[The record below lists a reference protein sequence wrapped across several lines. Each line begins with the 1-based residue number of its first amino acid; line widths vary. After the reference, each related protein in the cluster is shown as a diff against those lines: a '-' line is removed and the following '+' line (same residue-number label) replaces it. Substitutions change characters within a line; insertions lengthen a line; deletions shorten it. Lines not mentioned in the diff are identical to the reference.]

1 MKLNDL
7 FFFVHVVESR
17 GFAAASRSLGV
28 PKSTLSKRVA
38 ELEIDLGARLLH
50 RTTRQVAL
58 TDVGESFFRHAK
70 AALLE
75 AEAAGDAVRRRLSE
89 PQGLVR
95 ISASSTT
102 VQTDLADLLPELTRR
117 YPKIQV
123 GVVVTSR
130 YVDLVQEGI
139 DVAIRVHRGVLPNSD
154 LVQRR
159 LGYAPNYLVA
169 SPSYLAEHGNPA
181 RPEALA
187 AHACVAPETS
197 AAPFTWTLLG
207 PEGAVVSVQPAV
219 KLFADDPVLIVKA
232 ALAGMTVASL
242 PHRLVRPHIESG
254 GLVRLLPLWEMKG
267 ATTTLL
273 MPHRRGQLPSVR
285 AVVDFLAEQ
294 MAA

>member
-38 ELEIDLGARLLH
+38 ELEIDLGVRLLH

-102 VQTDLADLLPELTRR
+102 VQTDLADLLPELARR

-139 DVAIRVHRGVLPNSD
+139 DVAIRVHRGALPNSD

-181 RPEALA
+181 RPEALT
-187 AHACVAPETS
+187 AHACVAPEAS

-242 PHRLVRPHIESG
+242 PHRLARPHIESG

>member
-38 ELEIDLGARLLH
+38 ELESDLGARLLH

-102 VQTDLADLLPELTRR
+102 VQTDLADLLPELARR

-139 DVAIRVHRGVLPNSD
+139 DVAIRVHRGALPNSD

-169 SPSYLAEHGNPA
+169 SPSYLAKHGNPA

-187 AHACVAPETS
+187 AHACVAPEAS

-242 PHRLVRPHIESG
+242 PHRLARPHIESG
-254 GLVRLLPLWEMKG
+254 DLVRLLPLWEMKG